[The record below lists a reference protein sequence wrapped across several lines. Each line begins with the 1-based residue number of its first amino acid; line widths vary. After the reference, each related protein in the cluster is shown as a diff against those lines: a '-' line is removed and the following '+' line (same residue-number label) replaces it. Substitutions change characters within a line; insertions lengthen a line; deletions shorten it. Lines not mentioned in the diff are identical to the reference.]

1 MPATTLKLAPALK
14 ARIASVIEGTGKSP
28 HAFMLDAIEQQTTL
42 AERRKAFV
50 ASALAARREALRT
63 GKAYALQDVRS
74 YYTARVAGKTA
85 KRSRL
90 KRWRA

>member
-28 HAFMLDAIEQQTTL
+28 HAFMVDAIEQQTTL

-50 ASALAARREALRT
+50 ASALAARRQALRT
-63 GKAYALQDVRS
+63 GKAYALEDVRS
-74 YYTARVAGKTA
+74 YYAARVAGKTA
-85 KRSRL
+85 KRPRP
-90 KRWRA
+90 KRWRV